1 MQRFTLREGLYVH
14 PTPAGAYYAF
24 ATPSSQPAQG
34 MIRALLS
41 VPVTPPLTLEGVKQ
55 WSAVAGD
62 DQALALF
69 HYAQQARWVQG
80 FEKPFECPSQAIEQV
95 VPPLL
100 DKLSS
105 QAKALLADSQGFHL
119 ASSGFN
125 HEVAEELSGLSAE
138 LANLH
143 ERRSGLLL
151 HNMGLNSSAWAVA
164 DASGNSRLG
173 FWPVYIGDLRFV
185 LVIQGVPRLN
195 QPEFV
200 RLIWILNQR
209 FNSALPMREHTTL

>member
-1 MQRFTLREGLYVH
+1 MHRFKLTDGLYAH

-24 ATPSSQPAQG
+24 TTTGAQPAQE
-34 MIRALLS
+34 MIRSLLS
-41 VPVTPPLTLEGVKQ
+41 VATSPALTLDGLKR
-55 WSAVAGD
+55 WSGLTD
-62 DQALALF
+62 DEQALALL
-69 HYAQQARWVQG
+69 HYAQEARWLQG
-80 FEKPFECPSQAIEQV
+80 FETPVKCPSEAVEVV

-100 DKLSS
+100 AALGS
-105 QAKALLADSQGFHL
+105 QGKVLLADSQGFHL

-138 LANLH
+138 LATLH

-164 DASGNSRLG
+164 DASGSSKLG
-173 FWPVYIGDLRFV
+173 FWPIYIGSLRFV

-200 RLIWILNQR
+200 KLVWILNQR
-209 FNSALPMREHTTL
+209 FKATSPQGEQSTT